1 MVIDQVIRL
10 IIGLFRDPIKSG
22 IFLIIAY
29 NIAAALVKFLDK
41 KHGLRLWVYDIT
53 DTIAG
58 IGLLFWI
65 AALYLKVLDVWLWS
79 AVAYNACLWM
89 IVALVALVYAA
100 AAAAITKIVKLT

>member
-10 IIGLFRDPIKSG
+10 IVGLLRDPIKSG

-29 NIAAALVKFLDK
+29 NAAAALIKLLDS
-41 KHGLRLWVYDIT
+41 KHRLRLWVYDIT
-53 DTIAG
+53 DIIAG
-58 IGLLFWI
+58 IGLLFWT
-65 AALYLKVLDVWLWS
+65 AALYLNVLDIWLWHV
-79 AVAYNACLWM
+79 VAYNACLWM